1 MSANLKLLLRLLT
14 QPASAM
20 SDILDRGSLLFASL
34 AMICVSLLLGWNA
47 PDGLPFSFY
56 TPLLMLAAVYV
67 PGVLL
72 LAKLL
77 GRLGSLGILFQR
89 DYAPLLTC
97 AAMAWAA
104 AILPLAVLVRVV
116 PLFAFVILG
125 WLAWVYFAVL
135 MFFAVRT
142 VFGTGNGTAA
152 GVVSLSWIPLLLVG
166 FFLGPLRW
174 LLNLVASPFF
184 LLFAFYYLRSE
195 FSQLGDGLRRQ
206 QSLRR
211 MLEAAAVN
219 PHDGEAQYQIGL
231 IYQQRRRYTD
241 AIERFR
247 NAVAIDPQ
255 ETDAHFQ
262 LGRIAFLQRRFAD
275 ALSHFETVAAQD
287 EKHSQSEILR
297 ELGAVYLAVGRPE
310 DARRELALYVDRRP
324 YDPQGLY
331 YYGRVLEELGDLG
344 GAREAY
350 AQAVEAARTAPRYR
364 RRVVAE
370 WSRLAQ
376 RQSRRMAK

>member
-1 MSANLKLLLRLLT
+1 VGSNLKLLLRLLA
-14 QPASAM
+14 QPAAAM

-34 AMICVSLLLGWNA
+34 SAIGVSLLLTWGA
-47 PDGLPFSFY
+47 PWLPFSFY
-56 TPLLMLAAVYV
+56 IPLLVLAAVYV

-72 LAKLL
+72 LSGLL
-77 GRLGSLGILFQR
+77 GRLGSLAVLFQR
-89 DYAPLLTC
+89 DYAPMLTC
-97 AAMAWAA
+97 TSMAWAA
-104 AILPLAVLVRVV
+104 AMLPLAVLLRTV
-116 PLFAFVILG
+116 PPEVFPILAAASC
-125 WLAWVYFAVL
+125 LYFLVL

-142 VFGTGNGTAA
+142 VFGTGNGTAT
-152 GVVSLSWIPLLLVG
+152 GVVLLSWLPLLVVG
-166 FFLGPLRW
+166 FFLGPLRF
-174 LLNLVASPFF
+174 LLHLVASPFF
-184 LLFAFYYLRSE
+184 LIFAFYYLRSE
-195 FSQLGDGLRRQ
+195 FAGLGDGLRRQ

-262 LGRIAFLQRRFAD
+262 LGRIAFLQKRYAD
-275 ALSHFETVAAQD
+275 ALGHFQTVLAQD
-287 EKHSQSEILR
+287 EKHSQSEIR
-297 ELGAVYLAVGRPE
+297 RDLGAAYLLLGHLAE
-310 DARRELALYVDRRP
+310 ARRELAIYVDRRP

-331 YYGRVLEELGDLG
+331 YYGRVLEESGDPA

-364 RRVVAE
+364 RRIVAE

-376 RQSRRMAK
+376 RQARKLS